1 MTTKTKKK
9 TEPVHVARRRLAQPG
24 CGRKCRHPRCTIRGH
39 YQPHENFRSKK
50 TDICI
55 SCEEREKQLKRAYVY
70 DFDATHPHPPI
81 HKAMD
86 AFLRGKK
93 I

>member
-1 MTTKTKKK
+1 M
-9 TEPVHVARRRLAQPG
+9 
-24 CGRKCRHPRCTIRGH
+24 
-39 YQPHENFRSKK
+39 
-50 TDICI
+50 
-55 SCEEREKQLKRAYVY
+55 LKRAYIF

-86 AFLRGKK
+86 AFIRGKK